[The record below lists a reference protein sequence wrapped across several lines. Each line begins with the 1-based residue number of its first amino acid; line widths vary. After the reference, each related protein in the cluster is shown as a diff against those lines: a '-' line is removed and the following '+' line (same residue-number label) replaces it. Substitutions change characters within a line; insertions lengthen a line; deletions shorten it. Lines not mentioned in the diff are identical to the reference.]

1 MMNGPVG
8 RENEAFFGRS
18 RILLSGILVV
28 MFALGL
34 GIRLF
39 DLTDPPLDFH
49 PTRQLRSAIIA
60 RSLYYRSQPE
70 DLGWQRERAV
80 EQYSVETVIEP
91 LVFESIVAFTYRL
104 VGSEQLWIAR
114 VYASIFW
121 TLGGVALYLLAR
133 ELTNADGA
141 VLAVA
146 YYLFVPFGITA
157 SRSFQ
162 PDPLMV
168 VLFLAALWRIY
179 AWYRNPT
186 WGRAIPAGLLAGL
199 AVFVKAVAIFPILFG
214 AGGLIL
220 FACGFRKAI
229 TNPQVWVI
237 ALLTALPTVAYHFYG
252 VFVLGTL
259 GSQFEGRVFP
269 EMWSDPKFYVNWVD
283 TASDLLG
290 YSSILAGLLGA
301 LLFAT
306 PGARA
311 LGLGL
316 WLGYFAYGMTFNYH
330 ITTHSY
336 YHLPLVAIIA
346 VTLAPIGRNLLRPL
360 AQSKPRWLVQG
371 VVTSLLISAILIV
384 VWDVRVSMVQEDYR
398 HEPAYWRELGEVL
411 GHESAV
417 IGLTHDYGNRL
428 AYYGWITPQVWLPT
442 GHLNYRELKGKPPIE
457 VQKWFEARTG
467 SMDYFLVTLINQL
480 NKQPDLK
487 ELLYD
492 NFPVFSEGEGYVIF
506 DLRNPLN

>member
-1 MMNGPVG
+1 MMNGPVDL
-8 RENEAFFGRS
+8 ENETFFGRS
-18 RILLSGILVV
+18 KMLLNAIMLA
-28 MFALGL
+28 MFALGM

-104 VGSEQLWIAR
+104 AGSEQLWMAR
-114 VYASIFW
+114 VYASTFW
-121 TLGGVALYLLAR
+121 ILGGVALYLLAR
-133 ELTNADGA
+133 VLTNVDGA
-141 VLAVA
+141 VLATA

-168 VLFLAALWRIY
+168 MLLLAALWRIFV
-179 AWYRNPT
+179 WQRNPS
-186 WGRAIPAGLLAGL
+186 WGRGVTAGLLAGL
-199 AVFVKAVAIFPILFG
+199 AVFVKAVAIFPIAFG
-214 AGGLIL
+214 AVGLIL
-220 FACGFRKAI
+220 VAFGFRKAL
-229 TNPQVWVI
+229 TNPQVWMI
-237 ALLTALPTVAYHFYG
+237 AGLTVLPAVVYHFYG

-290 YSSILAGLLGA
+290 FSSILAGLLGA
-301 LLFAT
+301 LLFTA
-306 PGARA
+306 PGARG

-346 VTLAPIGRNLLRPL
+346 VTLAPIGANLFRPL
-360 AQSKPRWLVQG
+360 VKMKPRWLVQA
-371 VVTSLLISAILIV
+371 VVIGLLFSAIFIV

-428 AYYGWITPQVWLPT
+428 AYYGWITPQIWLPT

-457 VQKWFEARTG
+457 VQKWFESKSG
-467 SMDYFLVTLINQL
+467 DMDYFLVTLLNQL

-492 NFPVFSEGEGYVIF
+492 NFAVFAEGDGYVIF
-506 DLRNPLN
+506 NLRSPLN